1 MLINLRNALMTG
13 KRLEPAQYYGCTPVM
28 IRYNGNTNTP
38 YITPEG
44 ILVLSNSSGTG
55 RYGSGRADL
64 PFTTP
69 RWDKSFEVAIKVIWK
84 DKTAFYGIFGQNGN
98 ADGFTPLW
106 YNNGTISYMKNVG
119 WPITWN
125 GGGTVF
131 VTKPTNQAQILAMRY
146 NGSNLYEVGVFENGS
161 FVLKKQKTSTG
172 IVPGGG
178 VLNIGSNRGTDSCLY
193 ADVDLNFCYIRFDG
207 KLLWEGTEG
216 AYERVNGMI

>member
-1 MLINLRNALMTG
+1 MQTASRISMWGG
-13 KRLEPAQYYGCTPVM
+13 KRLEPAQYYGCTPVK
-28 IRYNGNTNTP
+28 ISYFGNTNTP

-44 ILVLSNSSGTG
+44 ILVLSNSNSNSVF
-55 RYGSGRADL
+55 GSGRADL

-69 RWDKSFEVAIKVIWK
+69 KWDKSFEVAIKVVWK
-84 DKTAFYGIFGQNGN
+84 DKTGPYGIFGQNGN
-98 ADGFTPLW
+98 ADGFTPFW
-106 YNNGTISYMKNVG
+106 YNNGVVSYMKNTG
-119 WPITWN
+119 WPITWD

-131 VTKPTNQAQILAMRY
+131 VTKPINQAQILSMRY
-146 NGSNLYEVGVFENGS
+146 NGSNLYEAGVFENGS

-178 VLNIGSNRGTDSCLY
+178 VLNIGSNRGSDSCLY